1 VGSSCLTGTRA
12 VDTGTAGKPLD
23 AGTRVST
30 VNRSGLV
37 SLTALVFLTALC
49 VTAAGA
55 ASTAT
60 ADTDTCVG
68 PVDRPANT
76 ETLVTTQG
84 LQVVGDRYEKRP
96 ALLAAYGPTARP
108 VWSHDLDERG
118 RFVGRT
124 VAVTPNGTLLVTQ
137 EGSHTV
143 VELLDDERR
152 PVWALRFGIGDGP
165 RSSIDARDALLEP
178 EGLLVADRDRLV
190 RYDRETDRIV
200 REWPVPA
207 ASRGNRTITGVAPL
221 SDGYLVTVA
230 GEDNGSVLAVGDG
243 GVRWRVDG
251 LQEPYSPQHLG
262 GTVLFAEMGADRV
275 VEMTPDGEVV
285 WALNGLERPRSAE
298 RLPRGTTLVSDRRN
312 HRVLEI
318 GPRGRVVWTAFA
330 PWGPAH
336 ATRAVD
342 GKRRSVTTRNVT
354 GTHDVTAANA
364 SYDEL
369 AACETGLLALAPNRT
384 ERVTALV
391 DDGTDRVALGAL
403 IGSLVLVGTLVARR
417 RTTA

>member
-1 VGSSCLTGTRA
+1 MNRA
-12 VDTGTAGKPLD
+12 
-23 AGTRVST
+23 
-30 VNRSGLV
+30 GLA
-37 SLTALVFLTALC
+37 SLTALVFVIALC
-49 VTAAGA
+49 VTAATGA
-55 ASTAT
+55 TAATET
-60 ADTDTCVG
+60 ADTATCVG
-68 PVDRPANT
+68 PVDRPANA

-84 LQVVGDRYEKRP
+84 LQVVGNRYEKRP
-96 ALLAAYGPTARP
+96 AMLAAYGPTARP

-118 RFVGRT
+118 RFVGRS
-124 VAVTPNGTLLVTQ
+124 VADTPNGTLLVTQ

-165 RSSIDARDALLEP
+165 RASIDVRDALLEP

-207 ASRGNRTITGVAPL
+207 ASRDNRTITGVASL
-221 SDGYLVTVA
+221 SNGYLVTVA
-230 GEDNGSVLAVGDG
+230 GENNGSVLAVGDA
-243 GVRWRVDG
+243 GVRWQVDG

-262 GTVLFAEMGADRV
+262 GRVLFAEMGADRV

-285 WALNGLERPRSAE
+285 WALTGLDRPRSAE

-330 PWGPAH
+330 PWEPAD
-336 ATRAVD
+336 ATRTVD
-342 GKRRSVTTRNVT
+342 GKRQSVTAENVT
-354 GTHDVTAANA
+354 GTYGVTAANA

-369 AACETGLLALAPNRT
+369 AACEDGLLALAPNRT
-384 ERVTALV
+384 ERATTLV
-391 DDGTDRVALGAL
+391 EDGTDRVALGAL
-403 IGSLVLVGTLVARR
+403 IGSLVLVGALVARR
-417 RTTA
+417 RATA

>member
-1 VGSSCLTGTRA
+1 
-12 VDTGTAGKPLD
+12 
-23 AGTRVST
+23 
-30 VNRSGLV
+30 VNRAGLV
-37 SLTALVFLTALC
+37 SLTALVFATALC
-49 VTAAGA
+49 VTAATGGA
-55 ASTAT
+55 AAIA

-68 PVDRPANT
+68 PVERPASA

-118 RFVGRT
+118 RFVGRS
-124 VAVTPNGTLLVTQ
+124 VAVTHNGTLLVTQ

-165 RSSIDARDALLEP
+165 RASIDVRDALLEP

-190 RYDRETDRIV
+190 RYDRRTDSIV
-200 REWPVPA
+200 REWPVPP
-207 ASRGNRTITGVAPL
+207 ASGDNRTITGVAPL

-230 GEDNGSVLAVGDG
+230 GGDNGSVLAVGDG
-243 GVRWRVDG
+243 GVRWQVDG
-251 LQEPYSPQHLG
+251 LQGPSSPQHLG

-275 VEMTPDGEVV
+275 VEMTPRGEVV
-285 WALNGLERPRSAE
+285 WAVNGLDRPRSAE

-318 GPRGRVVWTAFA
+318 GPRGRVVWAAFA
-330 PWGPAH
+330 PWEPAD

-342 GKRRSVTTRNVT
+342 GERRSVTAENVT
-354 GTHDVTAANA
+354 GTYSVTAANA

-369 AACETGLLALAPNRT
+369 AACEAGLLALAPNRT
-384 ERVTALV
+384 ERATALV
-391 DDGTDRVALGAL
+391 GDGTDRVALGAL
-403 IGSLVLVGTLVARR
+403 IGSLVLVGALVARR
-417 RTTA
+417 RTTG